1 MNNKTSLS
9 SARIIKKTG
18 ILVDTENSVIIAE
31 GINLRVENKKKHL
44 VGIIDVEN
52 ALIEIK
58 QGKTFVKIPLVINQ
72 YFITNS
78 GGMDVAIIR
87 VDDRKYCISYLI

>member
-9 SARIIKKTG
+9 AARIIKKTG

-44 VGIIDVEN
+44 VGIID
-52 ALIEIK
+52 LLK
-58 QGKTFVKIPLVINQ
+58 KILSVNLNFQIPPQ
-72 YFITNS
+72 T
-78 GGMDVAIIR
+78 
-87 VDDRKYCISYLI
+87 

>member
-9 SARIIKKTG
+9 AARIIKKTG

-58 QGKTFVKIPLVINQ
+58 QGKTFVKIPLAINNILLRIAVEWVLLLSELMIENIA
-72 YFITNS
+72 FHI
-78 GGMDVAIIR
+78 
-87 VDDRKYCISYLI
+87 

>member
-9 SARIIKKTG
+9 AARIIKKTG

-58 QGKTFVKIPLVINQ
+58 QGKTFVKIPLAINQ
-72 YFITNS
+72 YFITIK
-78 GGMDVAIIR
+78 AL
-87 VDDRKYCISYLI
+87 KFYL

>member
-9 SARIIKKTG
+9 VARIIKKTG

-58 QGKTFVKIPLVINQ
+58 QGKTFVKIPLAINQ

-78 GGMDVAIIR
+78 DGMDVAIIR

>member
-9 SARIIKKTG
+9 AARIIKKTG

-44 VGIIDVEN
+44 VG
-52 ALIEIK
+52 
-58 QGKTFVKIPLVINQ
+58 
-72 YFITNS
+72 
-78 GGMDVAIIR
+78 
-87 VDDRKYCISYLI
+87 